1 MREVQ
6 MPEKV
11 STIGEP
17 HRIFATPVGT
27 FGVWI
32 VTEDEVP
39 IIAAWVGDSQIS
51 AGPLRLFIVIR
62 LLDRAVSSEAKPQYL
77 N

>member
-1 MREVQ
+1 
-6 MPEKV
+6 MPKTV
-11 STIGEP
+11 ATVDEP

-39 IIAAWVGDSQIS
+39 IIAAWVGDSQIT
-51 AGPLRLFIVIR
+51 AGPLRLFVVIR
-62 LLDRAVSSEAKPQYL
+62 LLDRTVASETKALYL